1 MNNINARIAKLSIFA
16 LLMNSVKTVS
26 FLGSGNVATNLAKA
40 FYKKGFVIDYIY
52 SNTLNNA
59 TILAQKVNA
68 QPINQLDKKTLDS
81 DLIVVALKDDI
92 IVDVLKTVTNISS
105 LIVHTSGSFDT
116 AKLGAF
122 SNRYGCIYPFQ
133 TFRKEI
139 ETQLEEIHFFVEA
152 NSPEDM
158 ETISIVAKLFSE
170 QVVEM
175 NSSERK
181 SLHIAG
187 VGLNNFTHYLL
198 SITKHYCEENN
209 LKPEYLTNLLMQTVN
224 NSFYVDG
231 ALNMQTGPARRGDV
245 AIIKEHIDQLEN
257 SPKYQRIYKT
267 FSQLILDEFHE
278 NQFKL

>member
-1 MNNINARIAKLSIFA
+1 MNRI
-16 LLMNSVKTVS
+16 KTVS

-40 FYKKGFVIDYIY
+40 FYKKGIVVEYIY
-52 SNTLNNA
+52 SNTLENA
-59 TILAQKVNA
+59 TLLAQKINA
-68 QPINQLDKKTLDS
+68 KPINQLEEMTFDS

-92 IVDVLKTVTNISS
+92 IVDVLKRTDNISG

-116 AKLGAF
+116 ANLESF
-122 SNRYGCIYPFQ
+122 SKRYGCIYPFQ

-139 ETQLEEIHFFVEA
+139 ETKLEEIHFFIEA
-152 NSPEDM
+152 NTNEDQ
-158 ETISIVAKLFSE
+158 EVIKTTAKLFSE

-175 NSSERK
+175 TSSERK

-198 SITKHYCEENN
+198 SITKHYCEESN